1 MSTAGQASP
10 IRAILWA
17 FAANLGIA
25 IAKFAAALTT
35 GSSAMMAETIH
46 SCADTGNQLLLL
58 LGLRQA
64 QRPPD
69 AEHPLG

>member
-1 MSTAGQASP
+1 M
-10 IRAILWA
+10 L
-17 FAANLGIA
+17 
-25 IAKFAAALTT
+25 
-35 GSSAMMAETIH
+35 AEAIH

-69 AEHPLG
+69 AEHPLGYGKDIYFWSFIVALLLFSIGSTTKGCTSSTAASR